1 MTLSGNLET
10 LGDLTTPIDP
20 DSIPNE
26 DYKRFLLLGLDNSGK
41 STLIEF
47 LSSKKYKPNLR
58 KTYGL
63 IVSRMAIGTEELPIM
78 FLDVGGARVFQ
89 VSLWQSILDE
99 QIKGVI
105 YIIDSSDYERY
116 DEQQVA
122 FSLVLEDPDIEGIP
136 ILILASKLDQ
146 VDDTSTVTA
155 RLTLALKLI
164 EAKID
169 YPDRE
174 ISLIPIS
181 LKTGLNIDQVVEWV
195 YRVATNQE

>member
-1 MTLSGNLET
+1 MTL
-10 LGDLTTPIDP
+10 IDP

-41 STLIEF
+41 STLVEF
-47 LSSKKYKPNLR
+47 FSSKKFKPNLR
-58 KTYGL
+58 KTSGL

-78 FLDVGGARVFQ
+78 FLDVGGARAFQ
-89 VSLWQSILDE
+89 ISLWQSILDE
-99 QIKGVI
+99 QIRGVI
-105 YIIDSSDYERY
+105 YIIDSSDFERY
-116 DEQQVA
+116 DELQIA
-122 FSLVLEDPDIEGIP
+122 FSLVLEDPDIMGIP
-136 ILILASKLDQ
+136 ILILANKLDQ
-146 VDDTSTVTA
+146 VDNASTVTA

-195 YRVATNQE
+195 YRVTTNQEGVF